1 MPEMLVRVK
10 EVTKHYE
17 DRLVLKDIS
26 FRMAAGERVALIG
39 RNGSGKTTLL
49 RLILQQDDPDEGLV
63 DIPPGVR
70 PGYFSQFST
79 LDGDATVQD
88 VLAQSLHH
96 IVSLEKELEQIENR
110 LADASE
116 DELSGLLDRQA
127 QVLHEMERLNG
138 WTWRN
143 RVDTVLTKLSF
154 SEEHRCCPISQL
166 SGGWRNRAALAKLL
180 LEEPDVLLLD
190 EPTNYL
196 DVEGIAW
203 LEDWLTEFRGALL
216 LVCHDRHFID
226 RVATRIVEI
235 DAYHLQEYPGSYA
248 SYVALRKLRLKT
260 IQSHFEHEEEMLA
273 YEAEAITD
281 RAEARRDPNNALR
294 RRLANISKR
303 IEPKPADKIITDLYA
318 QLRVATSLCELKQLG
333 KSINGRPLFANV
345 SLHIAKGDR
354 FAIVGPNGCG
364 KSTLLRLLTQRE
376 PPDGGEVDW
385 ASGQGFADFNRVLAD
400 LDTND
405 TVTHT
410 VNVEG
415 VAYHAPRKQVNRFLN
430 LLGFSEMDL
439 TQKIGTLSGGQRA
452 RVALAL
458 CLLSGAS
465 VLVLDEPTNHLDI
478 QSTQIMERA
487 LEYFPGAVVVVSHD
501 RFFIDKVATR
511 MLVFTGN
518 GRVQLFEGNWSMRE
532 ASLQRAV
539 PTAGGRVTAP
549 SR

>member
-1 MPEMLVRVK
+1 MPEMLVRLK
-10 EVTKHYE
+10 EVTKRYE

-39 RNGSGKTTLL
+39 RNGTGKTTLL
-49 RLILQQDDPDEGLV
+49 KLILQQDDPDDGLV
-63 DIPPGVR
+63 DVPAGVR
-70 PGYFSQFST
+70 LGYFSQFST
-79 LDGDATVQD
+79 LDGNTTVED
-88 VLAQSLHH
+88 ILAQALHH
-96 IVSLEKELEQIENR
+96 VVSLEDDLGQIEKR
-110 LADASE
+110 LADAPE
-116 DELSGLLDRQA
+116 DELAGLLDRQA
-127 QVLHEMERLNG
+127 HVLQEMERLNA

-154 SEEHRCCPISQL
+154 SEEHRRRPIAQL

-216 LVCHDRHFID
+216 LVCHDRHFIN

-235 DAYHLQEYPGSYA
+235 DAYHLQEYPGSYG
-248 SYVALRKLRLKT
+248 SYVSERKMRLKT
-260 IQSHFEHEEEMLA
+260 IQSQFEHEEEMLA
-273 YEAEAITD
+273 YEAQAITD

-303 IEPKPADKIITDLYA
+303 TEPRPADKIITGLYA
-318 QLRVATSLCELKQLG
+318 NLRVGTSLCEIKQLG
-333 KSINGRPLFANV
+333 KSIDGRPLFANV
-345 SLHIAKGDR
+345 SLHITKGDR
-354 FAIVGPNGCG
+354 VAIVGSNGCG

-376 PPDGGEVDW
+376 PPDAGEVDW
-385 ASGQGFADFNRVLAD
+385 ASGQGFADFNRVLTELD
-400 LDTND
+400 LND

-465 VLVLDEPTNHLDI
+465 VLILDEPTNHLDI

-518 GRVQLFEGNWSMRE
+518 GAVRLFEGNWSMLE
-532 ASLQRAV
+532 ATLGS
-539 PTAGGRVTAP
+539 G
-549 SR
+549 